1 MVFSSQRREMV
12 VFLITNIWPT
22 WRHVQMS
29 GKNVCVFVCVCGG
42 GGGETDSEGEENGRG
57 VRAVHARENIVNKV
71 NGLVSCCLHT
81 IVLYTETI

>member
-1 MVFSSQRREMV
+1 MC
-12 VFLITNIWPT
+12 LC
-22 WRHVQMS
+22 
-29 GKNVCVFVCVCGG
+29 VCVGG

>member
-42 GGGETDSEGEENGRG
+42 GGGDRQRGGGEWERGACRSCQGKYSE
-57 VRAVHARENIVNKV
+57 
-71 NGLVSCCLHT
+71 
-81 IVLYTETI
+81 